1 MTAADEAPVLA
12 KDRRKAATT
21 GARGQAKPRRTPIR
35 PRGSLIA
42 ALDIGTTKI
51 CCFIARVEDEMP
63 RVLGIGHQI
72 SRGVR
77 NGSIVDLEA
86 AGTSVVNAV
95 HAAEEMAG
103 ETVQQVVTN
112 LSGSFSASRIIKAE
126 IDIAGREITDAD
138 MRRVLE
144 HGYSMREPG
153 DRQIIH
159 SVPVGFSVDDSRG
172 IRDPRGM
179 LGERL
184 GVNMHVVTA
193 SAASVRNHSSAVG
206 RSHLE
211 VDAVVVS
218 PYASGLSCLVEDE
231 IGLGV
236 TVIDMGG
243 GTTTIGVFFDGNL
256 IFADYVPVGGCH
268 VTNDIARGL
277 STSIAHAERMKTLFG
292 SAVSSST
299 DEREMIAVPQIGEEE
314 EGHVNHV
321 PKSLLVGV
329 IAPRIEETFEL
340 VRNRLEA
347 SGFDKV
353 AGRRV
358 VLTGGACQL
367 HGAREFAGLILDK
380 QVRIG
385 RPQRVD
391 GLAEATCGPA
401 FSSAAG
407 LLHFALSERAE
418 VSVARRSRGGSPNGV
433 FGRLGHW
440 LRQNF

>member
-1 MTAADEAPVLA
+1 MTATVEAPPRA
-12 KDRRKAATT
+12 QRRKASSAN
-21 GARGQAKPRRTPIR
+21 GVEAHGRPRKPSIR
-35 PRGSLIA
+35 PRGSVIA

-51 CCFIARVEDEMP
+51 CCFIARVEDDEP

-72 SRGVR
+72 SRGLR
-77 NGSIVDLEA
+77 NGAIIDLEA
-86 AGTSVVNAV
+86 SGNSILNAV

-103 ETVQQVVTN
+103 ETISRVIAN
-112 LSGSFSASRIIKAE
+112 LSGGFSASRIIRTE
-126 IDIAGREITDAD
+126 VGVAGREITDAD
-138 MRRVLE
+138 MRRALE
-144 HGYSMREPG
+144 TGYLLREPG
-153 DRQIIH
+153 DRQVIH

-179 LGERL
+179 LGARL

-193 SAASVRNHSSAVG
+193 SAAAVRNHTSAIG

-211 VDAVVVS
+211 IEALVVS
-218 PYASGLSCLVEDE
+218 PYAAGLSCLVEDE

-256 IFADYVPVGGCH
+256 IFADYVPVGGGH

-277 STSIAHAERMKTLFG
+277 STPIAHAERLKTLFG
-292 SAVSSST
+292 SAIPAST
-299 DEREMIAVPQIGEEE
+299 DEREMIAVPQIGEED

-321 PKSLLVGV
+321 PKSLLVGI

-385 RPQRVD
+385 RPQRVV
-391 GLAEATCGPA
+391 GLAEATGGPA
-401 FSSAAG
+401 FATTAG

-418 VSVARRSRGGSPNGV
+418 VSGMRRSAVGPPASV
-433 FGRLGHW
+433 FGRLGYW